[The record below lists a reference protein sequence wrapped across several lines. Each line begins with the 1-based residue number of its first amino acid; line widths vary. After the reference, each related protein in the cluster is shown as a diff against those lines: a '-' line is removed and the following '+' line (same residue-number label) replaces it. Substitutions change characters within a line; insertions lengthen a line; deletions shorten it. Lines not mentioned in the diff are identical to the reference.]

1 MVIEMKRGKRLFG
14 IYGIA
19 YFLVKHNSYCG
30 IDRILFALPASAEN
44 DARRA
49 NLFALNRCYVT

>member
-30 IDRILFALPASAEN
+30 ID
-44 DARRA
+44 
-49 NLFALNRCYVT
+49 